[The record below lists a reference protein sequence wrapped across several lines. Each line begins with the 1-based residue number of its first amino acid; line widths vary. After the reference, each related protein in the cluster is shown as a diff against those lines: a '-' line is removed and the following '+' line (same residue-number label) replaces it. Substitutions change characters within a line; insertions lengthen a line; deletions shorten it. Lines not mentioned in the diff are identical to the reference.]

1 MENVSIQIP
10 SKPIK
15 FSAGKI
21 HISAETNRYLT
32 EIIGGYHTE
41 SRGEVII
48 KVKTFNLLIYAFTN
62 SRAKVFWKL
71 FGC

>member
-1 MENVSIQIP
+1 MENVSTQ
-10 SKPIK
+10 SRYKPIK

-48 KVKTFNLLIYAFTN
+48 KVKTVKPFDLCFNEF
-62 SRAKVFWKL
+62 
-71 FGC
+71 